1 MHDCLRRMKRVT
13 VSLDERDLY
22 ELEARQRL
30 GEAESRS
37 DAVRQ
42 ILQEYEELNKEY
54 EQLKQDYE
62 DLHNRYE
69 AREDRV
75 DELESQLRK
84 RSNIEQKIEDLPDKI
99 RDYGTYTERRQ
110 RKLDQ
115 ATVSQRLKWKF
126 TGVPV
131 DEDE

>member
-1 MHDCLRRMKRVT
+1 MHNCLRRMKRVT
-13 VSLDERDLY
+13 VSLDDRQLY

-30 GEAESRS
+30 GEADSRS

-42 ILQEYEELNKEY
+42 ILEEYEELHTAY
-54 EQLKQDYE
+54 EQLNQEYE

-115 ATVSQRLKWKF
+115 ATLSQRVKWKF

-131 DEDE
+131 DDE